1 MSATMPCPQ
10 NTQSAFYGRF
20 IITPRATTT
29 KGTLP
34 MPWQDSCGVT
44 PFILSPDTFV
54 DIELRHSLSPPTHPL
69 YSPRAV
75 ASPRNRHNT
84 SKTFPQQSHVGPVM
98 PKTLS
103 YLSSF
108 PLELCATRTCRL
120 EQQLGQ
126 QRAPEAVAPPRS
138 PLFLFWLAGFVGRFL
153 FSTGELLVWCPWDTT
168 GSGID
173 EFFPSILLFIL
184 KRKMAENKALVLL

>member
-1 MSATMPCPQ
+1 MPCPQ

-34 MPWQDSCGVT
+34 MPWQNSCGVT

-84 SKTFPQQSHVGPVM
+84 RKTFPQQSHVGPVM

-153 FSTGELLVWCPWDTT
+153 SEHTGKLLVWCLWHH
-168 GSGID
+168 
-173 EFFPSILLFIL
+173 
-184 KRKMAENKALVLL
+184 R